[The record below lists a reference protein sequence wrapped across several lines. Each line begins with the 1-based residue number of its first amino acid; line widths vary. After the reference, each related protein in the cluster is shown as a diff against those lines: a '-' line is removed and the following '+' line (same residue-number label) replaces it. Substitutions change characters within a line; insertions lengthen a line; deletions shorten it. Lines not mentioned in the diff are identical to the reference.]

1 MLIAKGLKTYKNNN
15 PLAIK
20 LLTYIILCSSFITLL
35 STGSQLYIDYT
46 FERQA
51 INDGIKQ
58 IESSSLATLE
68 NSLWEI
74 SPEQIQLQLDGLN
87 KLRDIE
93 YISLHTPFNEHYT
106 SGALPDTSVLE
117 KKYQLKH
124 IEEGKTY
131 QLGTLTVII
140 SLNNLYQR
148 LWDKALL
155 ILLSQGI
162 KTFLVSIFIL
172 SIFYHLVTQHLAL
185 MAKYSR
191 ALQLSH
197 NVPALTLLR
206 KQPAKPDELSN
217 VVDSFNIMKSNM
229 QKDFEKRLKAE
240 QALEKLNSELEHRVE
255 QRTKQLQ
262 IANDELI
269 STLENLQL
277 TQNQLIESKK
287 MASLGNLVAGVA
299 HEISTPIGIGYTAA
313 SYLEQQARQHSG
325 DFSDIAIESSQMI
338 CKNLERAA
346 SLVTAFKQV
355 SVDQSTEKSRHFK
368 LADYLDE
375 IFLSLKPKLRDKNVT
390 IALNCHKELE
400 LYSYPGSFYQIFNNL
415 IINSLIHGA
424 KKEEDLL
431 HIDIKVDDSH
441 EGHIIIDYKD
451 NGIGLNQQWLRDV
464 FEPFATSKRGQGCSG
479 LGMHICYNIIT
490 QRLQG
495 TIDCIAS
502 IEGAHFRIQLAKAI
516 VD

>member
-1 MLIAKGLKTYKNNN
+1 MLIGNGLKSYKNNN

-20 LLTYIILCSSFITLL
+20 LLTYIVLCSSFITLL
-35 STGSQLYIDYT
+35 ATGSQLYIDYT
-46 FERQA
+46 FEIKA
-51 INDGIKQ
+51 IDDGIKQ
-58 IESSSLATLE
+58 IENSSLATLE

-93 YISLHTPFNEHYT
+93 YITLHTPFNEHYA
-106 SGALPDTSVLE
+106 SGTLPNTSVLE
-117 KKYQLKH
+117 KQYQLKH
-124 IEEGKTY
+124 IEDGKAY
-131 QLGTLTVII
+131 QLGTLRVII
-140 SLNNLYQR
+140 SLDKLYQR

-155 ILLSQGI
+155 ILLSQGV

-197 NVPALTLLR
+197 NIPALALAR
-206 KQPAKPDELSN
+206 RDPAKPDELNN

-229 QKDFEKRLKAE
+229 QNDFEKRIKAE
-240 QALEKLNSELEHRVE
+240 QALEQLNSELEHHVQ

-262 IANDELI
+262 IANDELS

-313 SYLEQQARQHSG
+313 SYLEQQAKQHSG
-325 DFSDIAIESSQMI
+325 DLSDIAIESSQMI

-368 LADYLDE
+368 LANYLDE
-375 IFLSLKPKLRDKNVT
+375 ILLSLKPRLRDKDVT
-390 IALNCHKELE
+390 IAIKCNEELE

-415 IINSLIHGA
+415 IINSLIHGS
-424 KKEEDLL
+424 KEEASL
-431 HIDIKVDDSH
+431 HINIEVDDSNA
-441 EGHIIIDYKD
+441 EHITINYID

-479 LGMHICYNIIT
+479 LGMHISYNIIT
-490 QRLQG
+490 QRLKG
-495 TIDCIAS
+495 TIHCIES
-502 IEGAHFRIQLAKAI
+502 TEGAHFRIRLTKTIA
-516 VD
+516 D